1 MIKVDKVSFAYSKKN
16 VLNDISFEVKPGTC
30 VGIIGANGCG
40 KSTLLSLITGSFKPK
55 SGKITINSDVNLGYV
70 PQENPLLP
78 DLSAY
83 DNLLLWYKG
92 SKKQLNEELR
102 NELVSMLGIDNF
114 LKKPV
119 KKLSGGMKKRVSLAI
134 ALINEPTVLIMDEP
148 SAALDLPCKSDMH
161 MYLRKFISLGRS
173 VIITTHDED
182 ELDLCDVLYCIKDTH
197 LVKVDNKLR
206 GDDLVKFL

>member
-55 SGKITINSDVNLGYV
+55 FGKITINSDVNLGYV

-92 SKKQLNEELR
+92 SKKQLNEELK

>member
-92 SKKQLNEELR
+92 SKKQLNEELK

-182 ELDLCDVLYCIKDTH
+182 ELDLCDVLYCIKDTR

>member
-1 MIKVDKVSFAYSKKN
+1 
-16 VLNDISFEVKPGTC
+16 
-30 VGIIGANGCG
+30 
-40 KSTLLSLITGSFKPK
+40 
-55 SGKITINSDVNLGYV
+55 
-70 PQENPLLP
+70 
-78 DLSAY
+78 
-83 DNLLLWYKG
+83 
-92 SKKQLNEELR
+92 
-102 NELVSMLGIDNF
+102 MLGIDNF

>member
-55 SGKITINSDVNLGYV
+55 FGKITINSDVNLGYV

-92 SKKQLNEELR
+92 SKKQLNEELK

-114 LKKPV
+114 LMKPV

>member
-83 DNLLLWYKG
+83 DNLLLLYKG
-92 SKKQLNEELR
+92 SKKQLNEELK

>member
-83 DNLLLWYKG
+83 DNLLLWNKG
-92 SKKQLNEELR
+92 STKQLNEELK
-102 NELVSMLGIDNF
+102 NELDSMLGIDNF

>member
-92 SKKQLNEELR
+92 SKKQLNKELK